1 MSSRPMNDD
10 EVLSEMKKM
19 VTFIKQEAVEK
30 AREIQIKAD
39 EEFAIEKAK
48 IVRQEAINID
58 WQYEKKIKQAEVAQ
72 KIAQSNQTNKSRLK
86 ILQTREQHLQ
96 SLFDAA
102 RDKLNDIAKDQEKY
116 KKLLS
121 KLILQGL
128 LQLMESKVT
137 VTVRSNDVQLAQEAA
152 KQAEKDFKDKSGKN
166 ASVTV
171 QEGLNKD
178 SAGGV
183 ALSGHAGKI
192 TINNTLEER
201 LRLLEDRMLPEI
213 RLDLFGPNQNRKF
226 NT

>member
-19 VTFIKQEAVEK
+19 VAFIKQEAVEK

-102 RDKLNDIAKDQEKY
+102 RDKLNDIAKEQEKY

-152 KQAEKDFKDKSGKN
+152 KQAEKDFKDKSGKD

-171 QEGLNKD
+171 QQGLNKD